1 MVMICCNCRAGI
13 EHERLH
19 ILPDTQVC
27 SHCANKYKRTERPKG
42 IMVWGHKTAGEIQI
56 VSHENFR
63 DYRRNNPYGR
73 NTGRGSGIHRVT
85 RATEH
90 I

>member
-1 MVMICCNCRAGI
+1 MFCSNCSLQI
-13 EHERLH
+13 ESERLE
-19 ILPDTQVC
+19 ILPDTKVC
-27 SHCANKYKRTERPKG
+27 SNCANKYKRTERPKG

-63 DYRRNNPYGR
+63 EYRRHNPYGR
-73 NTGRGSGIHRVT
+73 YTGRGSGIHRVT
-85 RATEH
+85 KATEH

>member
-1 MVMICCNCRAGI
+1 MLCANCSSQV
-13 EHERLH
+13 ENERLE
-19 ILPDTQVC
+19 ILPDTKVC
-27 SHCANKYKRTERPKG
+27 SNCANKYKRTERPKG

-63 DYRRNNPYGR
+63 EYRRHNPYGR
-73 NTGRGSGIHRVT
+73 HTGRGSGIHRVT
-85 RATEH
+85 KATEY